1 MNTNLSNGVAQIEVG
16 NQRFF
21 NNGFIKTAMAI
32 GLIATI
38 GLSTVNNYGLSW
50 DEPLYIKNVLWNY
63 ELIARK
69 KPLPTQ
75 PDNIQ
80 YYGVVLDVAAE
91 TLYQLKNGIDS
102 RIEINGDRV
111 AFKHVIT
118 FLFSLLA
125 YVSVAGN
132 VGIFC
137 GSEYPW
143 LGAITLALFPGFWGH
158 SFFNP
163 KDLPFAVLFTLSTW
177 MGAYLVEGYSKLNEK
192 VKIGFNRFSITSI
205 LFGFLVG
212 LLTIA
217 RIGGFVFLGFIPFTY
232 IVTRVGT
239 GKINRDTYKN
249 IFIGWI
255 LIFIS
260 WAIVT
265 TVCHPV
271 SWSNPVGWF
280 LETVKYH
287 SKHGWSG
294 TVLFDGKFILGSQ
307 LPWYY
312 LPRIVTITVPEIFLL
327 LFIIGL
333 GLSVYKYSQFSN
345 LQKAC
350 LILVLLQI
358 FSLSIYAV
366 VKGSTLYDGMRQ
378 FLFILPGIAA
388 ISATSIAWL
397 WKKYKGKF
405 IRFFGLVLMI
415 ILC

>member
-1 MNTNLSNGVAQIEVG
+1 MNTNPINVVPQVEVR

-38 GLSTVNNYGLSW
+38 GLSTVNNYGVSW
-50 DEPLYIKNVLWNY
+50 DEPIHIKNVGWNY
-63 ELIARK
+63 ELILK
-69 KPLPTQ
+69 NQPLPKH
-75 PDNIQ
+75 PADIK
-80 YYGVVLDVAAE
+80 YYGVAFDIAAE
-91 TLYQLKNGIDS
+91 TLYQLKNGFP
-102 RIEINGDRV
+102 RIEINRDRFV
-111 AFKHVIT
+111 LKHAVT
-118 FLFSLLA
+118 FLFSVLA
-125 YVSVAGN
+125 YVSVAGI

-137 GSEYPW
+137 GAEYAW
-143 LGAITLALFPGFWGH
+143 LGSITLALFPGFWGH

-163 KDLPFAVLFTLSTW
+163 KDIPFAVLFTLSTW
-177 MGAYLVEGYSKLNEK
+177 MGAYLVEGYSKLDEK

-205 LFGFLVG
+205 LFGVLVG

-239 GKINRDTYKN
+239 EKITRYTYKN
-249 IFIGWI
+249 IFISWI

-280 LETVKYH
+280 LEAFEYH
-287 SKHGWSG
+287 SNHGWVG

-358 FSLSIYAV
+358 FSLSSYGI
-366 VKGSTLYDGMRQ
+366 VKGSTL
-378 FLFILPGIAA
+378 
-388 ISATSIAWL
+388 
-397 WKKYKGKF
+397 
-405 IRFFGLVLMI
+405 
-415 ILC
+415 